1 MLGGLGIALVS
12 IPRNHP
18 PIATSSTVAPSP
30 EPDIQYN
37 SYQLEQSVVHTLLVP
52 SSSRFSVA
60 PTLSQGLSTV
70 ESFAQKHQALA
81 ILNGGFF
88 DPRNHETTSYVVQ
101 QGKLVA
107 DPTQNEGLINNPA
120 NAPYLKQMLNRAEFR
135 HYQCGQPIRYDIV
148 LHSEPTPSGCSLMD
162 SLGGGPRLLPDLTLV
177 QEGFLQVSN
186 GKVIRDA
193 LGSNNLNARSAVGIT
208 HDGSILLVMVA
219 QKPEFPTTSGMTL
232 RALATFMSSKG
243 VTKAMNLDGGSS
255 SSFYYKG
262 KTVYGRLDAK
272 GNLIKRPV
280 LSVLVVQEQSKSLPL
295 GSTGINNN
303 K

>member
-1 MLGGLGIALVS
+1 M
-12 IPRNHP
+12 
-18 PIATSSTVAPSP
+18 
-30 EPDIQYN
+30 
-37 SYQLEQSVVHTLLVP
+37 VHTLLVP
-52 SSSRFSVA
+52 ASSRFSVT
-60 PTLSQGLSTV
+60 PILSQDLSTV
-70 ESFAQKHQALA
+70 ASFAQKHQALA

-88 DPRNHETTSYVVQ
+88 DPRNHKTTSYVIQ

-107 DPTQNEGLINNPA
+107 DPTQNEGLMNNPA

-135 HYQCGQPIRYDIV
+135 RYQCGQAIRYDIV
-148 LHSEPTPSGCSLMD
+148 LHSEPMPISCSLVD

-193 LGSNNLNARSAVGIT
+193 LGSNKLNARSAVGIT
-208 HDGSILLVMVA
+208 RDGSILLVMVA
-219 QKPEFPTTSGMTL
+219 QKPEVRTASGMTL

-243 VTKAMNLDGGSS
+243 VVKAMNLDGGSS

-272 GNLIKRPV
+272 GNRIKRRV
-280 LSVLVVQEQSKSLPL
+280 LSVLLVQEQSKSALPL
-295 GSTGINNN
+295 GSAGSNNSQ
-303 K
+303 